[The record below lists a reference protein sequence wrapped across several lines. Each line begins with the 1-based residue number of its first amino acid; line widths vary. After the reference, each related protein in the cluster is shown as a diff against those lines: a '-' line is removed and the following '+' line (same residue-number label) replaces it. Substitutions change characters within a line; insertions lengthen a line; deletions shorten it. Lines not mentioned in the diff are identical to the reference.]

1 MVAFEGTTLMQN
13 DDVNML
19 DRIESRPQTLRL
31 IALDRVRDAILEGRI
46 SPGERLVERNLAER
60 LGVSRSVIREVIRNL
75 ESEGLVEGTPS
86 GPRLGIITIDQ
97 AEQIYDIRIQLESS
111 AVAACARVA
120 TEVTVSA
127 LKSALADIAAAHEQ
141 RSAIGALRATTCFY
155 EIIFKTGGHLI
166 AWEIVQRLN
175 SRISQLR
182 AMTLSVVGRQ
192 AAGLKRL
199 AGMVDL
205 IERRDTSGAAAACQK
220 HVREAAKIACDKLR
234 EVEVSAL

>member
-1 MVAFEGTTLMQN
+1 MVIFEGTTLMQN

-127 LKSALADIAAAHEQ
+127 LKSALADIAVAHEQ
-141 RSAIGALRATTCFY
+141 RSAIGALRATTCLY

-192 AAGLKRL
+192 ASGLKRL

-205 IERRDTSGAAAACQK
+205 IERQDSSGAAAACQK

-234 EVEVSAL
+234 EIEGSEA

>member
-1 MVAFEGTTLMQN
+1 MLMQN
-13 DDVNML
+13 DNVNVL

-120 TEVTVSA
+120 TQLTVSA

-141 RSAIGALRATTCFY
+141 RSAIEALRATTCFY

-182 AMTLSVVGRQ
+182 AMTLSVIGRQ
-192 AAGLKRL
+192 SAGLKRL
-199 AGMVDL
+199 AGIVDL
-205 IERRDTSGAAAACQK
+205 IERQDASGAAASCRK
-220 HVREAAKIACDKLR
+220 HVQEAATIACIKLR
-234 EVEVSAL
+234 EVEVPS